1 MSAKK
6 EYGDFQTPRALAQ
19 RVAEVLAEGNPRFQ
33 TVVEPT
39 CGVGALLEA
48 AAERF
53 GKSPTYWG
61 FDVNP
66 DYVNKTKAALAKIG
80 PLTATVQDRDFYAT
94 NWKEFLT
101 DQREPLLIV
110 GNPPWITNAG
120 MSVINGRNLP
130 EKSNSHRRSGF
141 DAMTGKS
148 NFDISEWMLVRLIE
162 AIDGRDATLAMLV
175 KTVVARK
182 VLRHA
187 WTQRMSVAESQVFNI
202 DAKKYFHAAVDASLL
217 VMKFRKL
224 RGIPAADVFGE
235 LSTAVPKIA
244 TLGFSND
251 EIVPD
256 IAAFEATRRFAGIG
270 RVKWRSGIK
279 HDCAAVMELRRE
291 GQGFRNRMDEWVE
304 IEPDYLFPMLKTS
317 EVAKGKFSQCTRSMV
332 VPQRRLSDDT
342 AEIERRAPRTWRY
355 LNSHLAAF
363 ERRASSIYRGK
374 AAFSVFGVG
383 DYTFAPWKV
392 AISGMYKSLR
402 FVKVGPRDGKPVV
415 FDDVTNF
422 LPCTSEPAADLVIEL
437 LESTSARAFFHGRVF
452 WDAKRPITIELLN
465 RLNLAEL
472 AKEAGRASEFSTHFP
487 TTHFPTTPEQR
498 ARSRRPTRLAEDSR
512 MLF

>member
-6 EYGDFQTPRALAQ
+6 EYGDFQTPRALAE
-19 RVAEVLAEGNPRFQ
+19 RVAEVLAEENPHFR
-33 TVVEPT
+33 TIVEPT

-48 AAERF
+48 AADRF

-61 FDVNP
+61 FDVNS
-66 DYVNKTKAALAKIG
+66 DYVNKSKAALARIG
-80 PLTATVQDRDFYAT
+80 PFTATVQERDFYST
-94 NWKEFLT
+94 NWKDFFSE
-101 DQREPLLIV
+101 QPEPILVI

-120 MSVINGRNLP
+120 MSVINGTNLP
-130 EKSNSHRRSGF
+130 EKSNSHRRRGL

-148 NFDISEWMLVRLIE
+148 NFDISEWMLIRLIE

-187 WTQRMSVAESQVFNI
+187 WTERMSVAESQVSNI
-202 DAKKYFHAAVDASLL
+202 DAKRYFSAAVDACLL
-217 VMKFRKL
+217 VMKFKKL
-224 RGIPAADVFGE
+224 GGAPAADVFGE
-235 LSTAVPKIA
+235 LSTTAPKIA

-256 IAAFEATRRFAGIG
+256 IAAFEATKRFAGIG

-317 EVAKGKFSQCTRSMV
+317 EVAKGKCSQCTRYMV
-332 VPQRRLSDDT
+332 VPQRRLGDDT
-342 AEIERRAPRTWRY
+342 AEIERRAPRTWSY
-355 LNSHLAAF
+355 LSSHLAAF

-392 AISGMYKSLR
+392 AISGMYKTLR

-422 LPCTSEPAADLVIEL
+422 LPCTSEPAADLLIEL
-437 LESTSARAFFHGRVF
+437 LESTSARAFFRGRVF
-452 WDAKRPITIELLN
+452 WDAKRPVTIELLN
-465 RLNLAEL
+465 RLDLVEL
-472 AKEAGRASEFSTHFP
+472 AKEAGQASEFSTHFP
-487 TTHFPTTPEQR
+487 IMREERT
-498 ARSRRPTRLAEDSR
+498 RSRRQTRSAENSR